1 MEKDNLE
8 IVSEES
14 SLIRREQ
21 KIVIS
26 QKEWT
31 FESMWWYVT
40 SKLRVFQTQE
50 HQEVGEGT
58 L

>member
-21 KIVIS
+21 RIVIS

-31 FESMWWYVT
+31 FGSMWWYVT
-40 SKLRVFQTQE
+40 SKLRVLQTQE